1 MVVKSPFISIALPK
15 YNVIEK
21 DSTVVETMIPMLQP
35 TLNFFYMLNLT
46 KIIYPLLFE
55 WIEKKTSY
63 MWKRV
68 CKISVIGLICSLLR
82 PPFSRLCKV
91 YHSVVIWW
99 RHQMQTFSA
108 LLAICARNSPGTG
121 EFPAQRPVT
130 RSFEVFFDLHLNKQ
144 LSKQSWGWWFE
155 TISCSLWRHCNE
167 VHILLLLQNRNAVFY
182 FKYRAF
188 ETWLCTSKENGQTG
202 RSGNVAHVVIKCV
215 IDF

>member
-1 MVVKSPFISIALPK
+1 M
-15 YNVIEK
+15 N
-21 DSTVVETMIPMLQP
+21 
-35 TLNFFYMLNLT
+35 
-46 KIIYPLLFE
+46 
-55 WIEKKTSY
+55 WKKTSY

-99 RHQMQTFSA
+99 RHQMETFSA
-108 LLAICARNSPGTG
+108 LLAICAGNSSGTG
-121 EFPAQRPVT
+121 EFPAQRPVA

-167 VHILLLLQNRNAVFY
+167 VHIIFTRIVYKIEMQCFILNIEHLRHDYVHPRRMARLAAQVMSLMWSSSALLIFNYRVF
-182 FKYRAF
+182 
-188 ETWLCTSKENGQTG
+188 L
-202 RSGNVAHVVIKCV
+202 GNYEQRLELGLIFPRRPCFH
-215 IDF
+215 